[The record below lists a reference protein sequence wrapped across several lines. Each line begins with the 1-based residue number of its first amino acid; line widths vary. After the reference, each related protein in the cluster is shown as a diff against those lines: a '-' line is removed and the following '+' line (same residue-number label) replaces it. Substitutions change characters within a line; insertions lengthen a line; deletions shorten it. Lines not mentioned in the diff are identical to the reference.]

1 MKYRDKKCLVAYF
14 SRRGQNY
21 VNGEIREL
29 ARGNTELVAEAI
41 RTIAQGES
49 FYIETVDAYPAD
61 YTKTTEIAQ
70 NQLRHNSRPE
80 VTRTVCNMQEY
91 DVVFLGYPNWWG
103 TMPMAVWTFLEAYDF
118 SGKTILPFC
127 THEGSGMGHS
137 EKDIKNLCPKAV
149 VGKGIAIKGTRVQEM
164 TGEALQAVV
173 QEWLQ

>member
-103 TMPMAVWTFLEAYDF
+103 TMPMAA
-118 SGKTILPFC
+118 SRC
-127 THEGSGMGHS
+127 
-137 EKDIKNLCPKAV
+137 
-149 VGKGIAIKGTRVQEM
+149 
-164 TGEALQAVV
+164 
-173 QEWLQ
+173 